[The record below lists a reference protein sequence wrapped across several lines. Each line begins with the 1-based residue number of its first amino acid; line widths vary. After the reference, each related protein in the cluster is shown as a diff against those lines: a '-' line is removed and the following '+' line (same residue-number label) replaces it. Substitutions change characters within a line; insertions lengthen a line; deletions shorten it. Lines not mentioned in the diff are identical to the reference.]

1 MASPKYKDKYQEAVA
16 KAYKKA
22 LTVIQRESPP
32 DSHANAQIVAASHL
46 TPLFIEIDLND
57 IGSCPDSEGV

>member
-22 LTVIQRESPP
+22 LTVIQKESPP
-32 DSHANAQIVAASHL
+32 DSHVNAQIVAAAHL
-46 TPLFIEIDLND
+46 TPLLLEIDLNE
-57 IGSCPDSEGV
+57 PDNSPDTEGV